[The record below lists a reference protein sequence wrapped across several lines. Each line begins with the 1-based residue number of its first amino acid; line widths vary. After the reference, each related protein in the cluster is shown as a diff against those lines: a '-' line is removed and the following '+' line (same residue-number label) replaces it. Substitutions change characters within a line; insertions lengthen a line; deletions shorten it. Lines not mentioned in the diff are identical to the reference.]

1 MSRDPRFAANDFV
14 PLATLHRATMLLS
27 LAQPVAVDLAIQF
40 KRSPFASAGPG
51 KEKDDLLKYAVCI
64 AIQAFERRAVCCSF

>member
-1 MSRDPRFAANDFV
+1 
-14 PLATLHRATMLLS
+14 MLLS